1 MPRLTLRFVL
11 PRALL
16 AFAVGALTAGCTKSL
31 GTLVTETMD
40 SCIAL
45 RNPAFTGGKG
55 ASALDTPFPAE
66 LEAKAKK
73 LAYQRALKNYVAIA
87 ESAKNQVTLVC
98 ALELAGYYKNGDVG
112 VLLWKY
118 TKHPDA
124 AVAENA
130 KRLLKLQ
137 DPLPSTYTQ

>member
-1 MPRLTLRFVL
+1 M
-11 PRALL
+11 
-16 AFAVGALTAGCTKSL
+16 AFAVGALTDGCTKSL
-31 GTLVTETMD
+31 GTLVTESMD

-45 RNPAFTGGKG
+45 RNPAFKSGKG
-55 ASALDTPFPAE
+55 VTALDTPLPAD

-73 LAYQRALKNYVAIA
+73 LAYQRAFKNYEIIA
-87 ESAKNQVTLVC
+87 ESAPDQVTLVC
-98 ALELAGYYKNGDVG
+98 ALELGGYYRNGDVG

-124 AVAENA
+124 GVAENA